1 MLTDFFNEYP
11 DVVIFINGLIYI
23 ILGAIIFLQLK
34 VTEKSEY
41 KLLNILWLLAS
52 FGVIHGIYEFINI
65 FTNMF
70 AAVNAKFMFLS
81 NILSPTFLFMSYL
94 CLFLFGYQLINISRR
109 KKSSIWFPSL
119 MVFLFFGFIT
129 YLDGNNYYRMEIL
142 INYFLGFPGAIL
154 SAIGFFLYYQSES
167 KKLNEIK
174 VKKYFSYAAL
184 FFGIYGVLGLIVS
197 RDSFFPA
204 SVIIYSSFVSMFGTS
219 VVVFLTVTTVGITL
233 SLWHIVD
240 IFNIEKASER
250 RRAEEKIRDQAAL
263 LDKAHDAIIV
273 WDLDHHITYWNKSAE
288 RLYGFTEEEAIGKNT
303 DEFLYKEGLPVSI
316 EIRKKVIEEG
326 EWTGE
331 LQERTKEGK
340 EIIVESRWT
349 LVRDNEGKPKSIL
362 IINTDVSEKKKLEM
376 QILQSDKLASIG
388 NLVTGIAHEINNP
401 LTSIS
406 LHTQILSKKTWD
418 ENTSSRL
425 KIIDNEANR
434 AARIVKGLLEFAHQ
448 SEPKLSSVNIN
459 SEIEKVL
466 EILHPKLNGI
476 RVTTILKPLPPIMAD
491 NEQIQQVIMNI
502 LMNSVQAITT
512 NGEIMIKTTTERDT
526 IEISI
531 TDNGCGIPQD
541 NIGKIFD
548 PFFTTKNP
556 GEGTGLG
563 LSICYGIIKNHN
575 GSIDMKSE
583 VGKGTS
589 FTIKLPI

>member
-1 MLTDFFNEYP
+1 
-11 DVVIFINGLIYI
+11 
-23 ILGAIIFLQLK
+23 
-34 VTEKSEY
+34 
-41 KLLNILWLLAS
+41 
-52 FGVIHGIYEFINI
+52 
-65 FTNMF
+65 
-70 AAVNAKFMFLS
+70 
-81 NILSPTFLFMSYL
+81 
-94 CLFLFGYQLINISRR
+94 
-109 KKSSIWFPSL
+109 
-119 MVFLFFGFIT
+119 
-129 YLDGNNYYRMEIL
+129 MEIL
-142 INYFLGFPGAIL
+142 TNYFLGFPGAIL
-154 SAIGFFLYYQSES
+154 SAVGFFLYYQSES
-167 KKLNEIK
+167 KKLNKIK
-174 VKKYFSYAAL
+174 VKKYFIFAAL
-184 FFGIYGVLGLIVS
+184 FFGIYGILGGLIVS

-204 SVIIYSSFVSMFGTS
+204 SVINYSSFVSIFGAP
-219 VVVFLTVTTVGITL
+219 VVVFLTVITVGITL

-240 IFNIEKASER
+240 IFNIEDASER
-250 RRAEEKIRDQAAL
+250 KRAEEKIRDQAAL

-273 WDLDHHITYWNKSAE
+273 WDLQQRIIYCNKSAE
-288 RLYGFTEEEAIGKNT
+288 RLYGFTEEEAIGKNI
-303 DEFLYKEGLPVSI
+303 DEFLYREESPVPI
-316 EIRKKVIEEG
+316 ETRKKVIEEG

-331 LQERTKEGK
+331 LRQRTKEGK

-349 LVRDNEGKPKSIL
+349 LVCDNEGKPKSIL

-388 NLVTGIAHEINNP
+388 NLVAGIAHEINNP

-418 ENTSSRL
+418 EKTNSRL

-448 SEPKLSSVNIN
+448 SEPKLSPVNIN
-459 SEIEKVL
+459 SEIQKVL

-512 NGEIMIKTTTERDT
+512 NGEIMIKTTAERDT